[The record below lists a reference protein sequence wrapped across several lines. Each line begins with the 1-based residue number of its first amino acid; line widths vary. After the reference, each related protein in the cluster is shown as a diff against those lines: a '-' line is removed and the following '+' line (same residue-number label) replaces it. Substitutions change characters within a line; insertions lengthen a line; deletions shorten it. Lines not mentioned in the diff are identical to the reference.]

1 MATPHVAGVV
11 ALIWSA
17 NPKLRG
23 DVDATEKI
31 LIETAQSYNGPRTG
45 CGGNGSLPD
54 PESGYGIIDAYA
66 AVQRAIEMR

>member
-31 LIETAQSYNGPRTG
+31 LIETAQPYNGTRTG